1 MKIKLDKSK
10 FQNIDNAFRILI
22 EDSENCTA
30 EKIIEENLKDC
41 FGCDFEVNVV
51 GHFSNSSNFNE
62 TNLFVMSVFPEV
74 TTMDKIIDACMSDK
88 NTDAIKKLWQENK
101 KWNIEIDE
109 RIFHDFKFTEREYT
123 AILLHEVGHIVCST
137 SLPNRISLIL
147 RYELIKSKSSTKM
160 MLKDKVF
167 SRILSL
173 PILDACISDGKRDRN
188 SIKEEI
194 KADAFAKKMG
204 YSKEL
209 ESVLTKLI
217 NSPLYPKGS
226 TINDKMQKLA
236 KFSISNLEDLQAR
249 KDVLAKK
256 SLLSFREAC
265 ISPYINSVLDEYI
278 ESVYNDNP
286 DSIKFSV
293 EGSKVKYMMER
304 ADKDIEEGYYKEFFI
319 FGKKELK
326 RIDPAELDYIL
337 VRTNEIKNEN
347 DKMMLLSYL
356 HSKMDIVDYYT
367 QILKNPSLSKKYRVP
382 YTLEQLAQLHNEMLK
397 MRMNIINF
405 KIPERNRGVLVSWPD
420 AYQG

>member
-10 FQNIDNAFRILI
+10 FQNIDNAF
-22 EDSENCTA
+22 
-30 EKIIEENLKDC
+30 KIIKETPAQAALDMIQDNLKAC
-41 FGCDFEVNVV
+41 FNVDFDVKIIPANDS
-51 GHFSNSSNFNE
+51 F
-62 TNLFVMSVFPEV
+62 FVMSVFPEV
-74 TTMDKIIDACMSDK
+74 STMEKIIQACMSDK
-88 NTDAIKKLWQENK
+88 NIDAIKSLWEANK
-101 KWNIEIDE
+101 KWYIEIDQ
-109 RIFHDFKFTEREYT
+109 RTISNFNFSERELT

-160 MLKDKVF
+160 MIQDKIF
-167 SRILSL
+167 AKILSL

-217 NSPLYPKGS
+217 NSPLYPKGG
-226 TINDKMQKLA
+226 TTDDKMKKLA
-236 KFSISNLEDLQAR
+236 AFSLSNLEDFQAR
-249 KDVLAKK
+249 KDALAKK
-256 SLLSFREAC
+256 SLLAFRESC
-265 ISPYINSVLDEYI
+265 ESPYINSILDDYMET
-278 ESVYNDNP
+278 VFNDNP
-286 DSIKFSV
+286 ESMTFSA
-293 EGSKVKYMMER
+293 EGSKVKYMQER
-304 ADKDIEEGYYKEFFI
+304 ADKDIEDGYFREFFI

-356 HSKMDIVDYYT
+356 HSKLDIVEYYI
-367 QILKNPSLSKKYRVP
+367 QILRDPHLSKKYRVP
-382 YTLEQLAQLHNEMLK
+382 YTMEQLIQLKETLLK
-397 MRMNIINF
+397 MRLNIISF
-405 KIPERNRGVLVSWPD
+405 KIPERNRNILVSWPSNYD
-420 AYQG
+420 G